1 MTKKKNQGRGEKRE
15 TFEHLHNRKL
25 TSRRDFLGAGLI
37 PFAAYAVLPTWLEM
51 FAKAG
56 VAQAQELIC
65 KAAGTGDMSA
75 FIGLKL
81 SGGAGLSA
89 NFVPFRKDL
98 QPLSSYSKMG
108 LGLSSRFSVAREFS
122 NGAPFYDQSS
132 LLAGIKQTTLPS
144 TLANSSFVGV
154 CVRSQDDSS
163 NNRFD
168 VTGLVTKAGLNGK
181 ILPNLGRNNT
191 ETGANQVF
199 AYLRPPAPLV
209 IDRFEDVTGSLGVSG
224 SLSALS
230 STQKTKLF
238 ETVKSLTADQARNL
252 ASQTGGEALSKLMKC
267 ANIDNTNLVA
277 NASALKISPLDAAVP
292 VFATTWGINA
302 QTNTSSQNFV
312 FATMVYN
319 ALNGNAGTINLD
331 IGGYDYHNGTRTTGD
346 QKDLEAGMV
355 IGRVLRSLEVMNK
368 KGFVVVT
375 SDGSVSSSESNDPGA
390 PWMSDRG
397 SAGVAY
403 MIGYDPIKPPVV
415 RSFQLGQFTDPGQA
429 ADDGFITGGSPELA
443 AGGIF
448 ANYLA
453 FNNKVHLIENY
464 LPRVFTTT
472 DLDLILKF
480 TGS

>member
-1 MTKKKNQGRGEKRE
+1 MIKKKNQDHSEKRE

-51 FAKAG
+51 FAQAG
-56 VAQAQELIC
+56 VAQAEELIC
-65 KAAGTGDMSA
+65 KAAGTGDMAA
-75 FIGLKL
+75 FIGIKL
-81 SGGAGLSA
+81 SGGAALSA

-108 LGLSSRFSVAREFS
+108 LGLSSRFNISREFS
-122 NGAPFYDQSS
+122 NGAPFYNQSS
-132 LLAGIKQTTLPS
+132 LLAGIRQTSMAS
-144 TLANSSFVGV
+144 TMANASFVGV

-181 ILPNLGRNNT
+181 ILPNLGRSNT

-199 AYLRPPAPLV
+199 AYMRPPAPLV
-209 IDRFEDVTGSLGVSG
+209 VGRFEDVTGSLGVSG
-224 SLSALS
+224 SLAALS
-230 STQKTKLF
+230 ATQKAKLF
-238 ETVKSLTADQARNL
+238 ESVQKLTTDQARNL
-252 ASQTGGEALSKLMKC
+252 ASQTGGDALSKLMKC
-267 ANIDNTNLVA
+267 ANIDNANLVA
-277 NASALKISPLDAAVP
+277 NASALNISPLANAAFSTV
-292 VFATTWGINA
+292 WGINA

-368 KGFVVVT
+368 KGFIVVT

-397 SAGVAY
+397 SAGSAY
-403 MIGYDPIKPPVV
+403 MIGYDPVKPPVV
-415 RSFQLGQFTDPGQA
+415 RSFQLGQYTDPGQA

-472 DLDLILKF
+472 DLDVILKF